1 MSALTLPQTNGA
13 KALPAVEAWQRDS
26 VRTFFTGIN
35 WEDHAPAV
43 QASKLILSE
52 SSNAPLNLKMSVCQ
66 FFATVNW
73 EGIAIAAPIAVQP
86 APPPNTDDLTLDGF
100 SGLF

>member
-1 MSALTLPQTNGA
+1 MSALTLPQTNGS

-35 WEDHAPAV
+35 WENHTPAV
-43 QASKLILSE
+43 QANKLSLSE
-52 SSNAPLNLKMSVCQ
+52 HSNAPLNLKMSVCQ
-66 FFATVNW
+66 FFAAINW
-73 EGIAIAAPIAVQP
+73 DGIAIAAPTVVQP
-86 APPPNTDDLTLDGF
+86 APPSKPDDLTLDSF